1 MLTHGAMFKI
11 LMPIYL
17 NEKFGVE
24 RTYTSDDDVF
34 IKEDK
39 RQKPCGEKKITQIK
53 SDLDEWS
60 RTKNWERNQILVDFN
75 QIPEWVEEKII
86 HEWEKPI
93 SGKRNMLLNYFIKHK
108 LKNLMEDIQE
118 F

>member
-1 MLTHGAMFKI
+1 MFKI